1 MIANLFSH
9 FFQTQ
14 QGQEKL
20 AVEFGMLMQYND
32 SCSRSFREH
41 VYCSSISTQDEKFFV
56 EKDLFSLLC
65 FEQLTFRLCVLVHK
79 NDPNKCTTA
88 RATIIRELVNANARG
103 VLMILFLGWG
113 LTSIKDY

>member
-1 MIANLFSH
+1 MIANFFSH

-41 VYCSSISTQDEKFFV
+41 VYCSSTSSISTQDEKFFV

-65 FEQLTFRLCVLVHK
+65 FEQLTFRFCVCSTQK
-79 NDPNKCTTA
+79 RPQ
-88 RATIIRELVNANARG
+88 
-103 VLMILFLGWG
+103 
-113 LTSIKDY
+113 